1 MPAMTDRPIRVWL
14 EPGYDFGRFG
24 AWALDLP
31 GCATWA
37 EDRDGAL
44 ASVPEAV
51 AAFRAWAVSH
61 GEPAP
66 APAGPGLQVVEEIP
80 ARWAGDDE
88 INPLFG
94 PDREPLTAD
103 ALALGIRRL
112 DAARVDFAALLD
124 RLGVPATDGAGV
136 SRRGPDRTTERPAL
150 AVARHVGSAEVWL
163 AGRID
168 RAARY
173 NGPGPEEDLRA
184 YLGATHAWALE
195 TLRSVAV
202 AEPARLVTD
211 SRGEEW
217 TPAKSVRRLVF
228 HALDHLAEL
237 ARGASA

>member
-1 MPAMTDRPIRVWL
+1 MTDRPIRVWL

-37 EDRDGAL
+37 DDRATAL

-51 AAFRAWAVSH
+51 AAFGAWVVSH

-66 APAGPGLQVVEEIP
+66 ATAGPELLVVEEI
-80 ARWAGDDE
+80 ATRWVGDEE

-94 PDREPLTAD
+94 PDREALAAD

-112 DAARVDFAALLD
+112 DAARVDLLRLLD
-124 RLGVPATDGAGV
+124 RLAVPSTGGAGV
-136 SRRGPDRTTERPAL
+136 SRRGRDRTVERPAL

-184 YLGATHAWALE
+184 YLSATHAWAIE
-195 TLRSVAV
+195 TLRTVAV

-228 HALDHLAEL
+228 HALDHLAEI
-237 ARGASA
+237 ARGATA